1 MIKKISQEDNFFSTS
16 WLGVG
21 DIHNPFKP
29 QISSWPC
36 VQEVYVRNSVA
47 DRGFPR
53 EMKKI
58 GSLRGGVPL
67 NPPIKLMSPSSLV
80 TLGQWNYNFSLT
92 FLYVLIL
99 KTLELIAFFTENRKE
114 YVTPI
119 STSTKIPLSFIC
131 IN

>member
-1 MIKKISQEDNFFSTS
+1 MSDLAFSFVVRNTFSTLASDNSRDAFYLFVANSFYFFAYFLRERLKQISQEDNFFSTS

-29 QISSWPC
+29 QISSSPC

-47 DRGFPR
+47 DPGFPR

-67 NPPIKLMSPSSLV
+67 NPPI
-80 TLGQWNYNFSLT
+80 N
-92 FLYVLIL
+92 
-99 KTLELIAFFTENRKE
+99 
-114 YVTPI
+114 
-119 STSTKIPLSFIC
+119 
-131 IN
+131 